1 MFIQIVIKG
10 RILELVLC
18 QNLLLNPLL
27 CLSHSSSFYSSS
39 TVTPRTVQ
47 YFSETTKR
55 VHTWQLIQILVWV
68 KILQC
73 RRQEL
78 SSSIT
83 NSRRFIFNTNWI
95 LTILIVI
102 RILAWLFTHV
112 LPVLP
117 PSQTHTHVYTPR
129 LTFILSAHLSFL
141 PVIKYRLINVR
152 VTLRSGPVYHRRHLR
167 PAPSDFSLIWSVR
180 KVWEWRE
187 RWLWG
192 ELHILADVNGLPVRC
207 SVPRVLE
214 VSLRRPSPP
223 SRVQD
228 TEKESDP
235 PPPPNTHTRKPPINL
250 PSTTWSLSNIPPT
263 ILTDTYIH
271 HAHCPSL
278 IYCCP
283 QPHKCTTQIEHVNT
297 NITLLQILL
306 NTYFAVV
313 QY

>member
-27 CLSHSSSFYSSS
+27 CLFHSSSFYSSS

-152 VTLRSGPVYHRRHLR
+152 VTLRSGLPQTSPQTGSFWLFTNLVCKKSMRVTWKMAVRR
-167 PAPSDFSLIWSVR
+167 ASYF
-180 KVWEWRE
+180 
-187 RWLWG
+187 G
-192 ELHILADVNGLPVRC
+192 
-207 SVPRVLE
+207 
-214 VSLRRPSPP
+214 RRQWTS
-223 SRVQD
+223 S
-228 TEKESDP
+228 
-235 PPPPNTHTRKPPINL
+235 
-250 PSTTWSLSNIPPT
+250 
-263 ILTDTYIH
+263 
-271 HAHCPSL
+271 
-278 IYCCP
+278 
-283 QPHKCTTQIEHVNT
+283 
-297 NITLLQILL
+297 
-306 NTYFAVV
+306 
-313 QY
+313 